1 MKMKIVKSEI
11 TEIEC
16 EKDIQ
21 ALEYF
26 NRQVISCLR
35 NGYVITEFEANTCVL
50 ENKEDNKRFSIILYK
65 DKDLK

>member
-1 MKMKIVKSEI
+1 MKIVKSEI
-11 TEIEC
+11 TEIES

-26 NRQVISCLR
+26 NRMVTSYLR
-35 NGYVITEFEANTCVL
+35 NGYVITVFEANTCVL
-50 ENKEDNKRFSIILYK
+50 ENEEGNKRISFILYK